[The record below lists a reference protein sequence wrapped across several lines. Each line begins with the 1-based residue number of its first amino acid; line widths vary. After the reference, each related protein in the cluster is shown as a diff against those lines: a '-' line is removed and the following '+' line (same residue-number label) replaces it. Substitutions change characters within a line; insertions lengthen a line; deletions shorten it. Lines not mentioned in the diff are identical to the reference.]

1 MSSSTTH
8 IKTHT
13 AQLTARISQCMR
25 RDQHRFRQAVKNLQ
39 RDATGAEALAAKI
52 TASVQL
58 RQTRLENL
66 PAQDYPDALPVS
78 QRRDDIAAAIRD
90 HQVVIVAGE
99 TGSGKT
105 TQLPKICL
113 GLGRGVA
120 GLIGHTQPRRLAA
133 RSVATRIAEELG
145 TPLGEAVGYK
155 VRFSDHTK
163 TSSYIKLMTDGILL
177 AELQGDRFLDQY
189 DTLIIDEAHER
200 SLNIDFLLGYLKQLL
215 PRRKD
220 LKVIITS
227 ATIDTQRF
235 SQHFDNAP
243 VIEVSGRS
251 YPVEVRYQQA
261 DETAEPIDAILAAVD
276 ELAQI
281 DGQKQGD
288 ILIFL
293 SGEREIRELAE
304 ALRKHH
310 PHNTEV
316 LPLYSRL
323 SASEQ
328 NRVFRPGN
336 KRRIVLATNVAE
348 TSITVP
354 GIRYVIDPGTARISR
369 YSYRSKVQRLPIEKI
384 AQSSAN
390 QRAGRCGRLS
400 DGICIR
406 LYSEEDFRNRPLF
419 TQPEIQ
425 RTNLAAVILQM
436 RQLGLGDPGDF
447 PFIDP
452 PDQRFINDGFRLLL
466 ELNAIDEKRKLTP
479 IGRRLAKLPID
490 PRFGRMILAAEKN
503 NCLTEVLI
511 IVSALSVQ
519 DPRER
524 PVDKQQQADE
534 KHKRLR
540 DEQSDFMSIL
550 NLWNEYNDRKKHL
563 TQNKLRQYCKQE
575 LLAYMRMREW
585 LETFQQLRTLSKG
598 MGLKTNSTPAEY
610 AAIHQ
615 SLITGLLGNIGVKN
629 TDGDFDN
636 KNEKQISKKR
646 KKTLAYLG
654 VRQSTFHIFPGSGL
668 IKKPPHWLMSA
679 ELVETSR
686 LFARQNARIEPE
698 WVEAAAQHLVKRTY
712 SEPHWNPKRGIVM
725 ADETV
730 TLYGLVVHG
739 ARRINY
745 GPVDAAVARSI
756 FIREALVEGNY
767 RTQAAFF
774 RHNRKLIEE
783 ACLLESKT
791 RRQDVLVDDVALCH
805 FFDEKL
811 PASVRDHVTFEQWRK
826 QAEVK
831 KPDLLRLTRED
842 VFRSVSMSADAEY
855 PGEMVCNDVPLQLKY
870 CFSPGGDDDGVTV
883 IIPLASINQFRQ
895 AQFDYLVPGFLPE
908 KIAALFKGLPKGL
921 RKQLAPVPESVKS
934 ALVYL
939 AEQKNA
945 VADGLSLLERLTE
958 FLKKEKALVVTA
970 KDWRPEQLSMHLL
983 MRFDVVDHQQ
993 KSLGVSRSLTELQSR
1008 FGEHA
1013 AKEMA
1018 QVKSDVSWPN
1028 EGITAWQFGDLPEFI
1043 LVTRGEQQYRAY
1055 PAIVDKGASV
1065 GVELFDTSATAMQAH
1080 TKGLRRLAVL
1090 ENAKAVKYLL
1100 RQLPSINEMSLIYS
1114 VFASVDDLQNDLLE
1128 LILDQCF
1135 FAKNRVIRQEEVFA
1149 DCMQQVTALIP
1160 TANLVCKLVAQI
1172 LTAYQSARQQF
1183 QSLQNRCGQESGMD
1197 IQTQMNALL
1206 YAGFL
1211 THTPYL
1217 WLQEMP
1223 RYFRALTIRLDKL
1236 ADSPAGDEK
1245 KLQLLKPFLQ
1255 EYARLQE
1262 TAKGAAE
1269 ITRLRW
1275 MLEEYRVSLFAQPM
1289 KTAIPVSPKRLEK
1302 QVALCL

>member
-1 MSSSTTH
+1 MSSST
-8 IKTHT
+8 I
-13 AQLTARISQCMR
+13 AQLTARIPQCMR
-25 RDQHRFRQAVKNLQ
+25 RDQHRFRQAVRKLQ
-39 RDATGAEALAAKI
+39 RDATGIDALAAKI
-52 TASVQL
+52 TASIQH

-66 PAQDYPDALPVS
+66 PAQNYPDELPVS

-120 GLIGHTQPRRLAA
+120 GFIGHTQPRRLAA

-215 PRRKD
+215 PGRKD

-227 ATIDTQRF
+227 ATIDTRRF
-235 SQHFDNAP
+235 SQHFNNAP
-243 VIEVSGRS
+243 VIEVSGRN
-251 YPVEVRYQQA
+251 YPVEIRYRHA
-261 DETAEPIDAILAAVD
+261 DEEETEPTDAILAAVD
-276 ELAQI
+276 ELAQL

-304 ALRKHH
+304 VLRKHH

-323 SASEQ
+323 SANEQ
-328 NRVFRPGN
+328 NRVFKPGR

-369 YSYRSKVQRLPIEKI
+369 YSYRSKVQRLPVEKI

-406 LYSEEDFRNRPLF
+406 LYSEEDFLARTLF

-425 RTNLAAVILQM
+425 RTSLAAVILQM
-436 RQLGLGDPGDF
+436 RQLGLGDPADF

-452 PDQRFINDGFRLLL
+452 PDPRFINDGFRLLL
-466 ELNAIDEKRKLTP
+466 ELNAINEKRQLTSV
-479 IGRRLAKLPID
+479 GKRLAKLPID
-490 PRFGRMILAAEKN
+490 PRLGRMVLAAEEN

-540 DEQSDFMSIL
+540 DEQSDFMSML
-550 NLWNEYNDRKKHL
+550 NLWNEYNDRKKQL
-563 TQNKLRQYCKQE
+563 TQNKLRHYCKQAF
-575 LLAYMRMREW
+575 LSYMRMREW
-585 LETFQQLRTLSKG
+585 LETFQQLRALSKG
-598 MGLKTNSTPAEY
+598 MGLKTNSSPAEY

-615 SLITGLLGNIGVKN
+615 SLVTGLLGNIGVKN
-629 TDGDFDN
+629 TDDN
-636 KNEKQISKKR
+636 LGEKKKDQALAKR
-646 KKTLAYLG
+646 KKMPVYTGA
-654 VRQSTFHIFPGSGL
+654 RQSTFHIFPGSGL
-668 IKKPPHWLMSA
+668 AKNPPHWLMSA
-679 ELVETSR
+679 ELVETSC
-686 LFARQNARIEPE
+686 LFARQNAYIEPE
-698 WVEAAAQHLVKRTY
+698 WIEMAAQHLVKRTY
-712 SEPHWNPKRGIVM
+712 SEPRWNPKRGIVM

-739 ARRINY
+739 ARRVNY
-745 GPVDAAVARSI
+745 GPIDVEAARSI
-756 FIREALVEGNY
+756 FIREALVAGNY

-774 RHNRKLIEE
+774 AHNRALIEE
-783 ACLLESKT
+783 ACALESKT
-791 RRQDVLVDDVALCH
+791 RRQDVLVDDAALCQ

-826 QAEVK
+826 KIDAQT
-831 KPDLLRLTRED
+831 PGLLRLTRED
-842 VFRSVSMSADAEY
+842 VFRSASTSAETEY
-855 PGEMVCNDVPLQLKY
+855 PGEMLFNGIPLQLKY
-870 CFSPGGDDDGVTV
+870 CFSPGSDDDGVTAM
-883 IIPLASINQFRQ
+883 IPLASINQFRQ
-895 AQFDYLVPGFLPE
+895 AQFDYLVPGFLAE
-908 KIAALFKGLPKGL
+908 KITALLKGLPKSL
-921 RKQLAPVPESVKS
+921 RKQLVPVPETVKS

-945 VADGLSLLERLTE
+945 ADDGHSLLESLAG

-970 KDWRPEQLSMHLL
+970 KDWRPEQLPIHLL
-983 MRFDVVDHQQ
+983 MRFNVIDHRQ
-993 KSLGVSRSLTELQSR
+993 KSRGVSRSLTELQSR

-1018 QVKSDVSWPN
+1018 QVKSDVSWPDD
-1028 EGITAWQFGDLPEFI
+1028 GLVSWQFGDLPEFVV
-1043 LVTRGEQQYRAY
+1043 VTQGEQQYRAY
-1055 PAIVDKGASV
+1055 PAIVDKGDAV
-1065 GVELFDTSATAMQAH
+1065 GVELFDAPATAIRVH

-1100 RQLPSINEMSLIYS
+1100 RQMPKINEMSLVYS
-1114 VFASVDDLQNDLLE
+1114 VFASAEDLQNDLLE

-1135 FAKNRVIRQEEVFA
+1135 FEKGYAIYRQETFA
-1149 DCMQQVTALIP
+1149 AQMQRVAALVP
-1160 TANLVCKLVAQI
+1160 TANKVCKLVAKI
-1172 LTAYQSARQQF
+1172 LVAYQSARQQF
-1183 QSLQNRCGQESGMD
+1183 ESIQKNHHQESSQD
-1197 IQTQMNALL
+1197 IQTQLDTLL

-1211 THTPYL
+1211 TRTPYL

-1223 RYFRALTIRLDKL
+1223 RYFRALTIRLNKR

-1245 KLQLLKPFLQ
+1245 KWQLLQPFLQ
-1255 EYARLQE
+1255 EYTRLQK
-1262 TAKGAAE
+1262 TAGDSTE
-1269 ITRLRW
+1269 IIRLRW
-1275 MLEEYRVSLFAQPM
+1275 MLEEYRVALFAQPM
-1289 KTAIPVSPKRLEK
+1289 KTAIPVSPKRIEK
-1302 QVALCL
+1302 QIQLCL

>member
-1 MSSSTTH
+1 MSSCIISE
-8 IKTHT
+8 
-13 AQLTARISQCMR
+13 LTARISQCMR

-39 RDATGAEALAAKI
+39 RDATGIDALAAKI
-52 TASVQL
+52 AVSIQH

-66 PAQDYPDALPVS
+66 PAQNYPDELPVS

-120 GLIGHTQPRRLAA
+120 GFIGHTQPRRLAA
-133 RSVATRIAEELG
+133 RSVASRIAEELG

-215 PRRKD
+215 PKRKD

-227 ATIDTQRF
+227 ATIDTRRF
-235 SQHFDNAP
+235 SQHFNHAP
-243 VIEVSGRS
+243 VIEVSGRN
-251 YPVEVRYQQA
+251 YPVEIRYQHA
-261 DETAEPIDAILAAVD
+261 DEEETESTDAILAAVD
-276 ELAQI
+276 ELAHL

-293 SGEREIRELAE
+293 SGERDIRELAE

-323 SASEQ
+323 SANEQ
-328 NRVFRPGN
+328 NRVFKPG
-336 KRRIVLATNVAE
+336 KQRRIVLATNVAE

-369 YSYRSKVQRLPIEKI
+369 YSYRSKVQRLPVEKI

-406 LYSEEDFRNRPLF
+406 LYSEEDFLARPLF

-436 RQLGLGDPGDF
+436 RQLGLGDPADF
-447 PFIDP
+447 PFIDL

-466 ELNAIDEKRKLTP
+466 ELNAINEKRQLTSV
-479 IGRRLAKLPID
+479 GKHLAKLPID
-490 PRFGRMILAAEKN
+490 PRLGRMILAAEEN

-511 IVSALSVQ
+511 IVSVLSVQ

-524 PVDKQQQADE
+524 PVEKQQQADE

-540 DEQSDFMSIL
+540 DEQSDFISML
-550 NLWNEYNDRKKHL
+550 NLWREYNDRKKHL

-575 LLAYMRMREW
+575 FLLYTRMREW
-585 LETFQQLRTLSKG
+585 LETFQQLKTLSKG
-598 MGLKTNSTPAEY
+598 MGLKTNSSPAEY

-615 SLITGLLGNIGVKN
+615 SLVTGLLGNIGVKN
-629 TDGDFDN
+629 TDDN
-636 KNEKQISKKR
+636 ADEKKKGQVQAKR
-646 KKTLAYLG
+646 KKISTYLG
-654 VRQSTFHIFPGSGL
+654 ARQSTFHIFPGSGL
-668 IKKPPHWLMSA
+668 AKKPPHWLMSA

-686 LFARQNARIEPE
+686 LFARQNAYIEPE
-698 WVEAAAQHLVKRTY
+698 WIEAAAQHLVKRTY

-739 ARRINY
+739 ARRVNY
-745 GPVDAAVARSI
+745 GPIDPEVARSI

-774 RHNRKLIEE
+774 AHNRALIEE
-783 ACLLESKT
+783 ACSLESKT
-791 RRQDVLVDDVALCH
+791 RRQDVLVDDAVLCQ

-826 QAEVK
+826 KTDAK
-831 KPDLLRLTRED
+831 TPDLLRLTRED
-842 VFRSVSMSADAEY
+842 VFRSASASPDTEY
-855 PGEMVCNDVPLQLKY
+855 PGEMLFNDIPLQLKY
-870 CFSPGGDDDGVTV
+870 CFSPGSDDDGVTA
-883 IIPLASINQFRQ
+883 IISLASINQFRQ
-895 AQFDYLVPGFLPE
+895 VQFDYLVPGFLAE
-908 KIAALFKGLPKGL
+908 KITALLKGLPKSL
-921 RKQLAPVPESVKS
+921 RKQLVPVPETVKS

-939 AEQKNA
+939 AEQQNA
-945 VADGLSLLERLTE
+945 AGDGQSLLENLAG
-958 FLKKEKALVVTA
+958 FLKKEKTLVVTT
-970 KDWRPEQLSMHLL
+970 KDWRLEQLPLHLL
-983 MRFDVVDHQQ
+983 MRFEVVDHQQ

-1018 QVKSDVSWPN
+1018 QVQSDVSWPDD
-1028 EGITAWQFGDLPEFI
+1028 GLTSWQFGDLPEFVM
-1043 LVTRGEQQYRAY
+1043 VTRGEQQYRAY
-1055 PAIVDKGASV
+1055 PAIVDKGVAV
-1065 GVELFDTSATAMQAH
+1065 GVKLFDAPATAMRVH
-1080 TKGLRRLAVL
+1080 TKGLQRLAML

-1100 RQLPSINEMSLIYS
+1100 RQMPKINEMCLVYS
-1114 VFASVDDLQNDLLE
+1114 VFAPAKDLQNDLLE

-1135 FAKNRVIRQEEVFA
+1135 FEKGYAIHQQETFA
-1149 DCMQQVTALIP
+1149 AHMQQVTALMP
-1160 TANLVCKLVAQI
+1160 TANEICKLVAKI
-1172 LTAYQSARQQF
+1172 LIAYQSARQQF
-1183 QSLQNRCGQESGMD
+1183 QLIQGSCHQESHQESHQD
-1197 IQTQMNALL
+1197 IRTQLDALL

-1211 THTPYL
+1211 TRTPYL

-1223 RYFRALTIRLDKL
+1223 RYFRALTMRLNKL

-1245 KLQLLKPFLQ
+1245 KLQLLQPFLQ
-1255 EYARLQE
+1255 EYTCLQK
-1262 TAKGAAE
+1262 TAEDSTE
-1269 ITRLRW
+1269 IIRLRW

-1289 KTAIPVSPKRLEK
+1289 KTAIPVSPKRIEK
-1302 QVALCL
+1302 QIRLCQ

>member
-1 MSSSTTH
+1 MSSRIISE
-8 IKTHT
+8 
-13 AQLTARISQCMR
+13 LTARISQCMR

-39 RDATGAEALAAKI
+39 RDATGIDALAAKI
-52 TASVQL
+52 AVSIQH

-66 PAQDYPDALPVS
+66 PAQNYPDELPVS

-120 GLIGHTQPRRLAA
+120 GFIGHTQPRRLAA
-133 RSVATRIAEELG
+133 RSVASRIAEELG

-215 PRRKD
+215 PKRKD

-227 ATIDTQRF
+227 ATIDTRRF
-235 SQHFDNAP
+235 SQHFNHAP
-243 VIEVSGRS
+243 VIEVSGRN
-251 YPVEVRYQQA
+251 YPVEIRYQHA
-261 DETAEPIDAILAAVD
+261 DEEEIESTDAILAAVD
-276 ELAQI
+276 ELAHL

-323 SASEQ
+323 SANEQ
-328 NRVFRPGN
+328 NRVFKPG
-336 KRRIVLATNVAE
+336 KQRRIVLATNVAE

-369 YSYRSKVQRLPIEKI
+369 YSYRSKVQRLPVEKI

-406 LYSEEDFRNRPLF
+406 LYSEEDFLARPLF

-436 RQLGLGDPGDF
+436 RQLGLGDPADF
-447 PFIDP
+447 PFIDL

-466 ELNAIDEKRKLTP
+466 ELNAINEKRQLTSV
-479 IGRRLAKLPID
+479 GKHLAKLPID
-490 PRFGRMILAAEKN
+490 PRLGRMILAAEEN

-511 IVSALSVQ
+511 IVSVLSVQ

-524 PVDKQQQADE
+524 PVEKQQQADE

-540 DEQSDFMSIL
+540 DEQSDFISML
-550 NLWNEYNDRKKHL
+550 NLWREYNDRKKHL

-575 LLAYMRMREW
+575 FLSYTRMREW
-585 LETFQQLRTLSKG
+585 LETFQQLKTLSKG
-598 MGLKTNSTPAEY
+598 MGLKTNSSPAEY

-615 SLITGLLGNIGVKN
+615 SLVTGLLGNIGVKN
-629 TDGDFDN
+629 TDDN
-636 KNEKQISKKR
+636 ADEKKKGQVQAKR
-646 KKTLAYLG
+646 KKISTYLG
-654 VRQSTFHIFPGSGL
+654 ARQSTFHIFPGSGL
-668 IKKPPHWLMSA
+668 AKKPPHWLMSA

-686 LFARQNARIEPE
+686 LFARQNAYIEPE
-698 WVEAAAQHLVKRTY
+698 WIEAAAQHLVKRTY

-739 ARRINY
+739 ARRVNY
-745 GPVDAAVARSI
+745 GPIDPEVARSI

-774 RHNRKLIEE
+774 AHNRALIEE
-783 ACLLESKT
+783 ACSLESKT
-791 RRQDVLVDDVALCH
+791 RRQDVLVDDAVLCQ

-826 QAEVK
+826 KTDAK
-831 KPDLLRLTRED
+831 TPDLLRLTRED
-842 VFRSVSMSADAEY
+842 VFRSASASPDTEY
-855 PGEMVCNDVPLQLKY
+855 PGEMLFNDIPLQLKY
-870 CFSPGGDDDGVTV
+870 CFSPGSDDDGVTA
-883 IIPLASINQFRQ
+883 IISLASINQFRQ
-895 AQFDYLVPGFLPE
+895 VQFDYLVPGFLAE
-908 KIAALFKGLPKGL
+908 KITALLKGLPKSL
-921 RKQLAPVPESVKS
+921 RKQLVPVPETVKS

-939 AEQKNA
+939 AEQQNA
-945 VADGLSLLERLTE
+945 AGDGQSLLENLAG
-958 FLKKEKALVVTA
+958 FLKKEKTLVVTT
-970 KDWRPEQLSMHLL
+970 KDWRLEQLPLHLL
-983 MRFDVVDHQQ
+983 MRFEVVDHQQ

-1018 QVKSDVSWPN
+1018 QVQSDVSWPDD
-1028 EGITAWQFGDLPEFI
+1028 GLTSWQFGDLPEFVM
-1043 LVTRGEQQYRAY
+1043 VTRGEQQYRAY
-1055 PAIVDKGASV
+1055 PAIVDKGVAV
-1065 GVELFDTSATAMQAH
+1065 GVKLFDAPATAMRVH
-1080 TKGLRRLAVL
+1080 TKGLQRLAML

-1100 RQLPSINEMSLIYS
+1100 RQMPKINEMCLVYS
-1114 VFASVDDLQNDLLE
+1114 VFAPAKDLQNDLLE

-1135 FAKNRVIRQEEVFA
+1135 FEKGYAIHQQERFA
-1149 DCMQQVTALIP
+1149 AHMQQVTALMP
-1160 TANLVCKLVAQI
+1160 TANEICKLVAKI
-1172 LTAYQSARQQF
+1172 LIAYQSARQQF
-1183 QSLQNRCGQESGMD
+1183 QLIQGSCHQESHQD
-1197 IQTQMNALL
+1197 IRTQLDALL

-1211 THTPYL
+1211 TRTPYL

-1223 RYFRALTIRLDKL
+1223 RYFRALTMRLNKL

-1245 KLQLLKPFLQ
+1245 KLQLLQPFLQ
-1255 EYARLQE
+1255 EYTCLQK
-1262 TAKGAAE
+1262 TAEDSTE
-1269 ITRLRW
+1269 IIRLRW

-1289 KTAIPVSPKRLEK
+1289 KTAIPVSPKRIEK
-1302 QVALCL
+1302 QIRLCQ

>member
-1 MSSSTTH
+1 MSSST
-8 IKTHT
+8 I
-13 AQLTARISQCMR
+13 AQLIAQIPQCMR

-39 RDATGAEALAAKI
+39 RDATGADALAAKI
-52 TASVQL
+52 AASVQH

-66 PAQDYPDALPVS
+66 PAQNYPDELPVS

-120 GLIGHTQPRRLAA
+120 GFIGHTQPRRLAA

-215 PRRKD
+215 PKRKD
-220 LKVIITS
+220 LKIIITS
-227 ATIDTQRF
+227 ATIDTRRF
-235 SQHFDNAP
+235 SQHFNNAP
-243 VIEVSGRS
+243 VIEVSGRN
-251 YPVEVRYQQA
+251 YPVEIRYQHA
-261 DETAEPIDAILAAVD
+261 DEEEIESTDAILAAVD
-276 ELAQI
+276 ELAQL

-304 ALRKHH
+304 ALRKQH

-323 SASEQ
+323 SANEQ
-328 NRVFRPGN
+328 NRVFKPG
-336 KRRIVLATNVAE
+336 KQRRIVLATNVAE

-369 YSYRSKVQRLPIEKI
+369 YSYRSKVQRLPVEKI

-406 LYSEEDFRNRPLF
+406 LYSEEDFLARPLF

-436 RQLGLGDPGDF
+436 RQLGLGDPADF

-466 ELNAIDEKRKLTP
+466 ELNAIDEKRRLTP
-479 IGRRLAKLPID
+479 EGKRLAKLPID
-490 PRFGRMILAAEKN
+490 PRLGRMILAAEEN

-511 IVSALSVQ
+511 IVSVLSVQ

-524 PVDKQQQADE
+524 PVEKQQQADE

-540 DEQSDFMSIL
+540 DEQSDFISML
-550 NLWNEYNDRKKHL
+550 NLWREYNDRKKHL

-575 LLAYMRMREW
+575 FLSYTRMREW
-585 LETFQQLRTLSKG
+585 LETFQQLKTLSKG
-598 MGLKTNSTPAEY
+598 MGLKTHSSPAEY

-615 SLITGLLGNIGVKN
+615 SLVTGLLGNIGVKN
-629 TDGDFDN
+629 TDDN
-636 KNEKQISKKR
+636 ADEKKKGQVQAKR
-646 KKTLAYLG
+646 KKISTYLG
-654 VRQSTFHIFPGSGL
+654 ARQSTFHIFPGSGL
-668 IKKPPHWLMSA
+668 AKKPPHWLMSA

-686 LFARQNARIEPE
+686 LFARQNAHIEPE
-698 WVEAAAQHLVKRTY
+698 WIEAAAQHLVKRTY

-739 ARRINY
+739 ARRVNY
-745 GPVDAAVARSI
+745 GPIDPEVARSI

-774 RHNRKLIEE
+774 AHNRALIEE
-783 ACLLESKT
+783 ACSLESKT
-791 RRQDVLVDDVALCH
+791 RRQDVLVDDAVLCQ
-805 FFDEKL
+805 FFDERL

-826 QAEVK
+826 KIDVK
-831 KPDLLRLTRED
+831 NPDLLRLARED
-842 VFRSVSMSADAEY
+842 VFRSASTSPDTEY
-855 PGEMVCNDVPLQLKY
+855 PGEMLFNDMPLQLKY
-870 CFSPGGDDDGVTV
+870 CFSPGSDDDGVTAV
-883 IIPLASINQFRQ
+883 IPLASINQFKQ
-895 AQFDYLVPGFLPE
+895 TQFDYLVPGFLPE
-908 KIAALFKGLPKGL
+908 KITALFKGLPKNL
-921 RKQLAPVPESVKS
+921 RKQLVPVPESVKS

-939 AEQKNA
+939 AEQKNT
-945 VADGLSLLERLTE
+945 VSDGLGLLECLAD
-958 FLKKEKALVVTA
+958 FLKKEKRFVVTG
-970 KDWRPEQLSMHLL
+970 KDWRAGQLPAHLL
-983 MRFDVVDHQQ
+983 MRFDVVDHRQ
-993 KSLGVSRSLTELQSR
+993 KSMGVSRSLVELQSR
-1008 FGEHA
+1008 FSEHA

-1018 QVKSDVSWPN
+1018 QVQSDISWPN
-1028 EGITAWQFGDLPEFI
+1028 EGIISWQFGDLPEFI
-1043 LVTRGEQQYRAY
+1043 MVTRGEQQYRAY

-1065 GVELFDTSATAMQAH
+1065 GIELFDAPVTATHVHA
-1080 TKGLRRLAVL
+1080 KGLRRLAVL
-1090 ENAKAVKYLL
+1090 ENAKSVKYLL
-1100 RQLPSINEMSLIYS
+1100 RQLPKINEMCLIYS
-1114 VFASVDDLQNDLLE
+1114 VFASADDLQNDLLE

-1135 FAKNRVIRQEEVFA
+1135 FEKGYVIRQQEAFA
-1149 DCMQQVTALIP
+1149 VCMQQVTALIP
-1160 TANLVCKLVAQI
+1160 TATLVCKRVAQV

-1183 QSLQNRCGQESGMD
+1183 QSMQGRCSQDSKQD
-1197 IQTQMNALL
+1197 IQIQMDSLL

-1217 WLQEMP
+1217 WLEEMP
-1223 RYFRALTIRLDKL
+1223 RYFRALTTRLDKL
-1236 ADSPAGDEK
+1236 VDSPAGDEK
-1245 KLQLLKPFLQ
+1245 KLQLLRPFLQ
-1255 EYARLQE
+1255 EYARLQK
-1262 TAKGAAE
+1262 TAEDNTE
-1269 ITRLRW
+1269 IIRLRW

-1289 KTAIPVSPKRLEK
+1289 KTAIPVSPKRIEK
-1302 QVALCL
+1302 QIMLCR